1 MTLIK
6 LCLIL
11 TICSSSCLHCLAAET
26 SDSATD
32 AIDFAKP
39 FTVPRS
45 DLGAA
50 LNGNAVI
57 YSNATGVLKSEQPE
71 DPVERQKRNDADAH
85 SVAVAT
91 VWVAVFTVVLACAAV
106 IQMGMF
112 ILQLGLTRQAANDA
126 RTAALAAK
134 ASAEAI
140 PLIERAYLFVK
151 ITFEPPLIERFVQ
164 EGFGASHTVSTYV
177 GTIAVSI
184 FNHGKT
190 PAVLRRL
197 RAYEIYEQSRP
208 VALIEHENVNN
219 KIPDGLVVAPSE
231 SHVYKIR
238 LSYDKERFTQLHDVV
253 WRIYCLGLVDY
264 DDVLGKHQTTGFCW
278 QSFSQ
283 NNQLDFVISPS
294 AEFNYR
300 T

>member
-1 MTLIK
+1 MKRYLM
-6 LCLIL
+6 L
-11 TICSSSCLHCLAAET
+11 TICSLSCLHCFAAET
-26 SDSATD
+26 SGSANDT
-32 AIDFAKP
+32 IDLSKP
-39 FTVPRS
+39 FTAPRS
-45 DLGAA
+45 ELGAA
-50 LNGNAVI
+50 LSGNAVI
-57 YSNATGVLKSEQPE
+57 YSDATGMLKSEQAE

-91 VWVAVFTVVLACAAV
+91 VWLARLTFVLAGAAV

-112 ILQLGLTRQAANDA
+112 IWQLVLTRRAANDA

-151 ITFEPPLIERFVQ
+151 VTFERPLIERYAR
-164 EGFGASHTVSTYV
+164 EGVGLDAHVEPNYT

-197 RAYEIYEQSRP
+197 RAYATHEQSQP
-208 VALIEHENVNN
+208 VALIEHENAN
-219 KIPDGLVVAPSE
+219 KKVPDGLVVAPNDSY
-231 SHVYKIR
+231 VYEIP
-238 LSYDKERFTQLHDVV
+238 LDYDKERFTQLHDVV

-283 NNQLDFVISPS
+283 KYQLSFMISPS
-294 AEFNYR
+294 AELNYR